1 MNLLQEAPKG
11 KQGQCFP
18 LRISEKSGENSQVGK
33 ANKKSRKARA
43 HGNPQVLK
51 GESDKDSSAPV
62 PVAPPYIDLDDGQL
76 FPFDGKA
83 LAQLA
88 RGTSVVIATCM
99 ALPDAVALIPI
110 TASPVSWA
118 LRLIG
123 NWTIALVLWF
133 VGFLAL
139 TNAFRLISR
148 GIVLTNKGLRI
159 SRLDRLIPYSNIHA
173 VALEPN
179 HFFTRIFSLP
189 DTARRT
195 TILFDLGFGG
205 KLVKGFLFPNYV
217 PSFFFSRPTYDAFVL
232 RLLQNSKLQ
241 EPTHDALNR
250 ALEPDLAFCSLKA
263 DKQKKVAT
271 TFRFLNKQAIFLPII
286 IAISLTIFLGKKAVV
301 NFLFNSGSKAVTE
314 AHYEKARD
322 YYDLAVKLDP
332 TFAVAWNSLGE
343 LEFVLADRKLAS
355 YKKAVNCW
363 NAAVMCKL
371 DYVEPRLHLAR
382 LDLMQRNFAGAE
394 EKISHALKLAP
405 AYPLSQVEAAEL
417 DFRLGRFAKAI
428 EHARLALTNDSNT
441 SANTHLAKCLIA
453 RSLLALNDESGA
465 MREIQ
470 DLRLDPSDYAYGEN
484 VSFLLMTRAKIE
496 SYIKHH
502 DMAIKLANQAMQR
515 QPRNYDFMVDAARIY
530 IDSGEVKWRA
540 LVPALLAKA
549 EVSGW
554 KSPWIFIERARLALA
569 DDTLSPEKRQE
580 AVRGYVQQALAMPD
594 SLQDAQAL
602 GTCAEFLEEIGSTDK
617 NADKS
622 LAIAARSRA
631 AVILGK

>member
-1 MNLLQEAPKG
+1 MGN
-11 KQGQCFP
+11 
-18 LRISEKSGENSQVGK
+18 

-43 HGNPQVLK
+43 HGNQQVLK
-51 GESDKDSSAPV
+51 GESDKDSSSL
-62 PVAPPYIDLDDGQL
+62 PPPSPPFIDLDDGQL

-99 ALPDAVALIPI
+99 ALPDAVALIPVA
-110 TASPVSWA
+110 TSPVSWA

-123 NWTIALVLWF
+123 HWTIALVLWF

-148 GIVLTNKGLRI
+148 GVVLTSKGLRI
-159 SRLDRLIPYSNIHA
+159 SRLDRLIPYTSIQA

-205 KLVKGFLFPNYV
+205 KLVKEFLFPNYV

-232 RLLQNSKLQ
+232 KLLQNSRLQ
-241 EPTHDALNR
+241 EPTHNG
-250 ALEPDLAFCSLKA
+250 ALEPDLAFCSLKE
-263 DKQKKVAT
+263 DKQKRVAG
-271 TFRFLNKQAIFLPII
+271 TFRYLNKQAIFLPII
-286 IAISLTIFLGKKAVV
+286 IAISLTMFLGKKAVV
-301 NFLFNSGSKAVTE
+301 NFLFNSGSKAVNE
-314 AHYEKARD
+314 ARYEKARD

-355 YKKAVNCW
+355 YKKAINCW
-363 NAAVMCKL
+363 NAAIMCKL

-394 EKISHALKLAP
+394 EKISHALKLAQT
-405 AYPLSQVEAAEL
+405 YPLTQVEAAEL
-417 DFRLGRFAKAI
+417 DFRLGRFTKAI
-428 EHARLALTNDSNT
+428 EHARLALANEPNT

-484 VSFLLMTRAKIE
+484 VSYLLMTRAKIE
-496 SYIKHH
+496 SYIRHH
-502 DMAIKLANQAMQR
+502 DMAVRLANQSMQR
-515 QPRNYDFMVDAARIY
+515 QPRNYDFMVESSRIY
-530 IDSGEVKWRA
+530 IDSGETKLRA
-540 LVPALLAKA
+540 LVLPLLARA
-549 EVSGW
+549 EESGW
-554 KSPWIFIERARLALA
+554 KSPWIYIERARLALTDKTSSDKERRA
-569 DDTLSPEKRQE
+569 LVLGNVK
-580 AVRGYVQQALAMPD
+580 QALSMPD

-602 GTCAEFLEEIGSTDK
+602 GTCADFLEELKGEEKDAGENK
-617 NADKS
+617 K
-622 LAIAARSRA
+622 LALSARARA
-631 AVILGK
+631 AAILSK